1 MKRANSQTAK
11 RSPTRPLKRTPK
23 RSRSPKPAAAILG
36 VGIDH
41 AVPKRIADAIRRG
54 GRKFLE
60 RIYTAKEIAYCRRYR
75 RRPEERFAARWA
87 AKEAAAKALGVG
99 IADGI
104 RWTEFAIENAPN
116 GAPTLTVTGHA
127 AALARAAGVRR
138 WLVSLTHTESLAS
151 AVVLALG

>member
-1 MKRANSQTAK
+1 MKRANSRAA
-11 RSPTRPLKRTPK
+11 KRTP
-23 RSRSPKPAAAILG
+23 RRTPRRARAPKPAAAILG

-41 AVPKRIADAIRRG
+41 AEPARIAEAIRRG
-54 GRKFLE
+54 GRRFLE
-60 RIYTAKEIAYCRRYR
+60 RIFTPEEIVYCRRYR

-87 AKEAAAKALGVG
+87 AKEAAAKALGIG

-116 GAPTLTVTGHA
+116 GAPALTVTGRA
-127 AALARAAGVRR
+127 AELARAAGVRR